1 MPLESMFDHLKTME
15 VIFSVMFGVIMILS
29 LMFAMYYKSNKQFVS
44 TQKGYR
50 MLKSLLIAA
59 ALVFIVSISNS
70 FGQGKELSVET
81 LVSILKSLGI
91 YADNRVP
98 IGGQYYL
105 LKNVSIDKGR
115 GPDDFVIRFTA
126 KPVD

>member
-1 MPLESMFDHLKTME
+1 
-15 VIFSVMFGVIMILS
+15 
-29 LMFAMYYKSNKQFVS
+29 
-44 TQKGYR
+44 
-50 MLKSLLIAA
+50 MLKKTLIAA
-59 ALVFIVSISNS
+59 AILVAATTTTFS
-70 FGQGKELSVET
+70 QGKELTIDT

-105 LKNVSIDKGR
+105 LKNVSIEKGKHN
-115 GPDDFVIRFTA
+115 DDFVIKFTA